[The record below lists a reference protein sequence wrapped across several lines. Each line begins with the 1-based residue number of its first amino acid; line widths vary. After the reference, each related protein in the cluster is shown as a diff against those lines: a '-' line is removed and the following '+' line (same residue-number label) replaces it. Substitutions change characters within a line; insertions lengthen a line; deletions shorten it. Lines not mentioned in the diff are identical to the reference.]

1 MWLVELLRNGQLSPG
16 PAVIN
21 DMQGAHS
28 FAHFMVPAESELQ
41 PGDIFRVHLMA
52 TDLQGRIGTTYV
64 DVTRATTSA
73 VAIKTNPA
81 NLSAMMDGQTVM
93 TRYSVTSAIGTEHTI
108 APVTP
113 QTVNGVTYAFSN
125 WAHGGAPT
133 QTVTAANGN
142 TSYTI
147 NYSSPLTG
155 RWRTTD
161 VGRVGAYGNATFN
174 NNGTF
179 TLSGSGNDIWGSAD
193 AFRFVYQSI
202 TGDVDIRARVT
213 GLTYTHPW
221 AKAGVMI
228 RNSTDRS
235 AKHAMTVVMAGN
247 GSSFQRRT
255 EAGGLST
262 AAHGSGATPYWTVL
276 EYGRHTDDHC
286 YEQQGVRW
294 ISVDQSQFQHLG
306 YRYDYRRL
314 CDDSGSRRIGRKG
327 RGP

>member
-1 MWLVELLRNGQLSPG
+1 
-16 PAVIN
+16 
-21 DMQGAHS
+21 
-28 FAHFMVPAESELQ
+28 
-41 PGDIFRVHLMA
+41 
-52 TDLQGRIGTTYV
+52 
-64 DVTRATTSA
+64 
-73 VAIKTNPA
+73 
-81 NLSAMMDGQTVM
+81 
-93 TRYSVTSAIGTEHTI
+93 
-108 APVTP
+108 VTP

-161 VGRVGAYGNATFN
+161 VGRVGAYGNATF

-262 AAHGSGATPYWTVL
+262 AAHGSGATPYWVRMVRNGNTFTSYVSPDGQSWSMVGTPMTIAMNSRVYVGLVL
-276 EYGRHTDDHC
+276 TSHSSSTLATATITDVSVTTPAVAASAARAVVPENQYEVFDVYPNPVSGNTLNVKFHDQARGRKLQVISLLGQVL
-286 YEQQGVRW
+286 YEQALLDDDASNN
-294 ISVDQSQFQHLG
+294 ISVDV
-306 YRYDYRRL
+306 
-314 CDDSGSRRIGRKG
+314 GSLPPGVYSIRASDKLKTQTRSFIRH
-327 RGP
+327 